1 MKFGFV
7 VPTCREGF
15 YNPVPFGT
23 PGHFVKAAKL
33 AEKLGY
39 HSVWANDHLNPT
51 KDAASRFA
59 QRPNLYEGLITLA
72 FMASATKRVR
82 IGTAALIV
90 PQRDIVVMAK
100 QVATLD
106 VLSGGRLLLGVGIGV
121 YPEEWKTVR
130 PSDVGAHRGRMMEEA
145 LEAMR
150 LLFLRDLVSFSGK
163 YYQFQD
169 IFLYPK
175 PVQRAFPF
183 YISGRPEDT
192 LYRIAKWGRGWLLS
206 GSSPEGIRQ
215 RIEGLKPVME
225 KAGRSISEIDMATTT
240 GISVDSNYGKAAARF
255 QALLDENAKEHPDR
269 HYIKTN
275 NLIGMPADI
284 AQHIERLAKDGI
296 THLILQEFPV
306 DTFDEMLEQVQVFG
320 EEVIPLAKGL

>member
-33 AEKLGY
+33 AEKLGFY
-39 HSVWANDHLNPT
+39 SIWANDHLNPT
-51 KDAASRFA
+51 KEAASRFP
-59 QRPNLYEGLITLA
+59 QRPNLYESLITLS
-72 FMASATKRVR
+72 FMASATKRIRV
-82 IGTAALIV
+82 GTAALIV
-90 PQRDIVVMAK
+90 PQRDVVVMAK

-106 VLSGGRLLLGVGIGV
+106 VLSGGRLLLGVGVGV

-145 LEAMR
+145 LEAMS
-150 LLFLRDLVSFSGK
+150 LLFLRDMVSFSGK

-175 PVQRAFPF
+175 PIQRAFPF
-183 YISGRPEDT
+183 YISGRTADT
-192 LYRIAKWGRGWLLS
+192 PDRIARWGRGWLLS
-206 GSSPEGIRQ
+206 GSSVEGLRE

-240 GISVDSNYGKAAARF
+240 GISVDSNYDKAAARF
-255 QALLDENAKEHPDR
+255 QALLKENEKEHPDR
-269 HYIKTN
+269 HHIKTN
-275 NLIGMPADI
+275 NLIGRPADI
-284 AQHIERLAKDGI
+284 VKQIKALADEGV
-296 THLILQEFPV
+296 THCILQEFPV
-306 DTFDEMLEQVQVFG
+306 ATFDEMLEQVQMFG
-320 EEVIPLAKGL
+320 EEVIPLAKNL